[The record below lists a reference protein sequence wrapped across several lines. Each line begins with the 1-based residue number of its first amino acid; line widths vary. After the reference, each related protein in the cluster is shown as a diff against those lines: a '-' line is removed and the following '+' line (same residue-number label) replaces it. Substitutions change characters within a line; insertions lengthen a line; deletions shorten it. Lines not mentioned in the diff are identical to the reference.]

1 MAKLRLWKVEYEEH
15 WTCSEHG
22 AWEENGHRWSVA
34 APTMADAIKKTQPL
48 ALAQT
53 AVINGDD
60 GKPGKTVWCV
70 EARPVYAEAI
80 SDIDA

>member
-1 MAKLRLWKVEYEEH
+1 MAKLRLWKVEYEER
-15 WTCSEHG
+15 WTYSERG
-22 AWEENGHRWSVA
+22 AWEKGERWSVA
-34 APTMADAIKKTQPL
+34 APTMADAIRKTQPL

-53 AVINGDD
+53 AVFNDDD
-60 GKPGKTVWCV
+60 GKPGKTERCV